1 MQKVIVSSCLMG
13 EKVRY
18 DGGAKTLL
26 HPVLAAWQAEGR
38 LVWGCP
44 EVAGGLGTPRPAAEI
59 VGGTGDAVLD
69 GQASVRT
76 STGEDVTMQFVQGAL
91 VAVALARE
99 TGARIAILKARSPS
113 CGNEQIYDGTH
124 SHTVIAGQGTAAAL
138 LMRAGV
144 RVFHEGQLEQAAQ
157 HLARLEEPG
166 NQRNGS

>member
-38 LVWGCP
+38 LVWVCP

-59 VGGTGDAVLD
+59 VRTG
-69 GQASVRT
+69 
-76 STGEDVTMQFVQGAL
+76 TGEDVTMQFVQGAL